1 MTTRKTTTVNI
12 EKGSKLDQVVSAYAA
27 ETGSPYSV
35 AMRSIAEKAIE
46 AEDSFKRELLEAQR
60 GERALRADIAG
71 MEITVQQFKEEL
83 LEAQRVE
90 RALRADIAGTEIT
103 FQQLKQSVA
112 NSLASSCALGAE
124 LDRANKE
131 IEELREKFREE
142 HFRAKCAQ
150 EALAEAKAELET
162 VHAARRAEAEAE
174 DHAAEREALEA
185 RQEDLALRQ
194 FALTLMAKRVKRA
207 LRETEEMI
215 EDEEV

>member
-46 AEDSFKRELLEAQR
+46 AEDAFKRERLEAQR

-103 FQQLKQSVA
+103 VLQLK
-112 NSLASSCALGAE
+112 
-124 LDRANKE
+124 
-131 IEELREKFREE
+131 EELSDARWQIREWEEARKSFDRQIADLRAMHSREF
-142 HFRAKCAQ
+142 HRAQ
-150 EALAEAKAELET
+150 ELEARIEARDEKLRALAEN
-162 VHAARRAEAEAE
+162 E
-174 DHAAEREALEA
+174 DHAEEREALEA
-185 RQEDLALRQ
+185 RQEDLALRE
-194 FALTLMAKRVKRA
+194 FALTLLAKRVKRA

>member
-60 GERALRADIAG
+60 
-71 MEITVQQFKEEL
+71 
-83 LEAQRVE
+83 VE

-103 FQQLKQSVA
+103 VQQLK
-112 NSLASSCALGAE
+112 
-124 LDRANKE
+124 
-131 IEELREKFREE
+131 EELSDARWQIWEWEQARKSFDRQIADLRAMHLREFNR
-142 HFRAKCAQ
+142 AQ
-150 EALAEAKAELET
+150 ELEARIEARDEKLRALAEN
-162 VHAARRAEAEAE
+162 E

-185 RQEDLALRQ
+185 RQEDLALRE
-194 FALTLMAKRVKRA
+194 FALTLLAKRVKRA

>member
-71 MEITVQQFKEEL
+71 MEITV
-83 LEAQRVE
+83 
-90 RALRADIAGTEIT
+90 
-103 FQQLKQSVA
+103 QQLKQSVA

>member
-1 MTTRKTTTVNI
+1 MATRKTTTVNI
-12 EKGSKLDQVVSAYAA
+12 EKGSKLDQGVSAYAA

-46 AEDSFKRELLEAQR
+46 AEDAFKRER
-60 GERALRADIAG
+60 
-71 MEITVQQFKEEL
+71 

-103 FQQLKQSVA
+103 VQQLKQSVA